1 MSVSV
6 NSIQNT
12 NRPLRL
18 TKSQYPQ
25 LLMSFVF
32 ASASEIQVQVLV
44 GRGMQRGDPTTNRG
58 AESTTRQLGR
68 AHGDTSTLIHQ
79 QLKLDLQL
87 CVRNSYLATGLQN
100 DTSHVISF

>member
-68 AHGDTSTLIHQ
+68 ARGDTLSYTN
-79 QLKLDLQL
+79 
-87 CVRNSYLATGLQN
+87 NSNY
-100 DTSHVISF
+100 